1 MKVALITGITGQ
13 DGSYLAELLLEKG
26 YEVHGIKRRSSL
38 FNTNRIDHL
47 YQDPHDPNQ
56 RLKLHYGDLTDSMN
70 LTRIIQECQPDEIYN
85 LGAMS
90 HVAVSFDTPE
100 YVGNV
105 DGLGTLRILEA
116 VRILGLEKKTRIYQA
131 STSEL
136 YGGMAENKNDKG
148 FYDELSPFYPRSPYG
163 VAKIYGFWIT
173 KNYREAYDMFACNGI
188 LFNHESPR
196 RGETF
201 VTRKITRAVAKIA
214 LGLQEKFFLGN
225 LEAKRDWGHAKDY
238 VRMMWMILQAEK
250 PEDWVIA
257 TGVTTTVRDFV
268 RLAFGEV
275 GIEVEFKG
283 EGVNEKGFIKSID
296 QEKYSKAT
304 GISNPVEENNDQR
317 PTTNVQPALGK
328 EVLSVDPT
336 YFRPTEVDLLIG
348 DPTKAKEKLGWVP
361 EHDLA
366 SLVKDM
372 MQSDVSLMRK
382 DVDLLKAG
390 HEILKQAE

>member
-26 YEVHGIKRRSSL
+26 YMVHGIKRRSSL

-304 GISNPVEENNDQR
+304 GIFNIVEENNDQR